1 MIVDIIM
8 LVILLAAVI
17 TLQLFAWKKN
27 TPLLWV
33 FTYVTEVFGN
43 LFFLIEAAR
52 YHSKQSAQL
61 AAETVSVNAPHYGTF
76 TLICLYLALLFLTG
90 IIVSI
95 VLKVGKKKILL
106 EEGHLFYFIN
116 ISPRS
121 GFHQGRGPV
130 R

>member
-1 MIVDIIM
+1 MIVDIIV

-27 TPLLWV
+27 ALIFWV
-33 FTYVTEVFGN
+33 FTFVTEVFGN
-43 LFFLIEAAR
+43 LFFLIEGGR

-61 AAETVSVNAPHYGTF
+61 AAETIAVNAPHYGTY

-95 VLKVGKKKILL
+95 VLKVGKKKIIK
-106 EEGHLFYFIN
+106 EEGY
-116 ISPRS
+116 RY
-121 GFHQGRGPV
+121 
-130 R
+130 